1 VEVTGRTEDGRER
14 TEGKTEEGKLKREV
28 RMKRLRTRYFL

>member
-1 VEVTGRTEDGRER
+1 MEVRERTEGGRER

-28 RMKRLRTRYFL
+28 RMKRLRTR